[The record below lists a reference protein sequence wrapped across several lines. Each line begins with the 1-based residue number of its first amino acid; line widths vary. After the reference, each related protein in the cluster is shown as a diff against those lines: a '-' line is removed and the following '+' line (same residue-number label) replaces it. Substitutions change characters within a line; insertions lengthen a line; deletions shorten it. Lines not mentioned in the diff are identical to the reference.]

1 MAVLQKE
8 LFQDKLEVIN
18 SSLVADYYI
27 AQLVRAPWL
36 VNLAGRISLHGS
48 FHLNSEICKLRP
60 WFFSAQIYACVLRAW
75 AINPSGKNSFR
86 NLQYRPRTR
95 LLYTVVLVTG
105 RVITYRRCTVYN
117 QMWEVITTGRK
128 ILFGFRF
135 IFYVHNLQ
143 KYIIYSLSQM
153 FDAALVYFYFLVEL
167 ITSNCFR

>member
-1 MAVLQKE
+1 MGSVLYCSEQSIRLHNCFSSVLCCSSQCLIRMAVLQKE

-27 AQLVRAPWL
+27 AQLVCAPWL

-60 WFFSAQIYACVLRAW
+60 WFFSAQIYACALRAS

-105 RVITYRRCTVYN
+105 RVLPIGDVPYITKC
-117 QMWEVITTGRK
+117 GR
-128 ILFGFRF
+128 
-135 IFYVHNLQ
+135 
-143 KYIIYSLSQM
+143 
-153 FDAALVYFYFLVEL
+153 
-167 ITSNCFR
+167 